1 VKKKPEKAY
10 HVTGAGQYLLQILTD
25 TGVCANMYIMD
36 DTFADIAKKEKI
48 DTVIRDARDAVDDA
62 ACTMRMATD
71 TLIDAMQKERD
82 KR

>member
-10 HVTGAGQYLLQILTD
+10 HVTGAGQYSLQILTD
-25 TGVCANMYIMD
+25 TGVCASIYIMD

-48 DTVIRDARDAVDDA
+48 DTVIRDARGAVDGA
-62 ACTMRMATD
+62 ERTMRMATD